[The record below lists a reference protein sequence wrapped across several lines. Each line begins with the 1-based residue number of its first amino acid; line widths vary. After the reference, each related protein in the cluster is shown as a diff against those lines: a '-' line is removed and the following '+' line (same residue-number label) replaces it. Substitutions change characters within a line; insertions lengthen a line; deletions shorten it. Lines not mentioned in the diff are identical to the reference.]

1 MQDYTE
7 FSQLETEFIQ
17 LKHNKI
23 GLLGG
28 TFNPIHN
35 GHLIMAHIA
44 LCEFMLGEIV
54 FLPTGQPPH
63 KKSNTIAPS
72 EQRLDMIK
80 LAIEDQPRYSV
91 SMMEIERKGFT
102 YTVDTLEILTKKNKH
117 ADYYYIIG
125 ADTLF
130 ELNTWKNFERVICL
144 TNFICILR
152 PGLNECDVRQY
163 AEILN
168 EKYGHKIFIANEKG
182 PNISSSKIRALALQ
196 HKLRDRLVPNK
207 IASYIEQNRVYFSE
221 D

>member
-1 MQDYTE
+1 MQDYME
-7 FSQLETEFIQ
+7 FSQLETECIQ
-17 LKHNKI
+17 LKQNKI

-35 GHLIMAHIA
+35 GHLMMAHIA
-44 LCEFMLGEIV
+44 LCEFVLGEIA
-54 FLPTGQPPH
+54 FLPSGQPPH
-63 KKSNTIAPS
+63 KKTDDIAPA

-80 LAIEDQPRYSV
+80 LAIEDQPRFSV
-91 SMMEIERKGFT
+91 NPMEIHRKGYT
-102 YTVDTLEILTKKNKH
+102 YTVDTLELLAKKNKG
-117 ADYYYIIG
+117 AQYYYIIG

-152 PGLNECDVRQY
+152 PGLNEADVRQY

-168 EKYGHKIFIANEKG
+168 EKYGPKIFVADEKG
-182 PNISSSKIRALALQ
+182 PNISSSRIRASALEQ
-196 HKLRDRLVPNK
+196 KLRDRLLPPKV
-207 IASYIEQNRVYFSE
+207 ASYIRQNGVYFSE